1 MTTAS
6 RAHRVRSSTVNGLRL
21 RLGPAVMIGFM
32 PSPLRCPVIEV
43 GDYAHDDVELQLEL
57 VVEQHDEVEHEHVVD
72 DVLELVLDDP
82 AKSSLGVES
91 TTSKV
96 SASNN
101 AI

>member
-1 MTTAS
+1 M
-6 RAHRVRSSTVNGLRL
+6 SSDIRFTSFR
-21 RLGPAVMIGFM
+21 
-32 PSPLRCPVIEV
+32 SPLRTER
-43 GDYAHDDVELQLEL
+43 GRRGYAHDEVELQLEL
-57 VVEQHDEVEHEHVVD
+57 EVEQVDEVEHEHVVD

-96 SASNN
+96 SASSN